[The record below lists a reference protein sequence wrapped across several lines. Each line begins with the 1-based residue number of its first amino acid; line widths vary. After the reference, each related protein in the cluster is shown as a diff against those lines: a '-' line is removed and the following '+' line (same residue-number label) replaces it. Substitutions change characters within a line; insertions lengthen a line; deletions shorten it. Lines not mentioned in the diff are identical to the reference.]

1 MVEFLKL
8 FQAGLAVT
16 AVTLAAVSLPVAV
29 ITDTEMPNLT
39 PLIESLKDE
48 S

>member
-1 MVEFLKL
+1 MVEFLQL